1 MFTFSA
7 KLTWR
12 ISLTRRYR
20 YYICPGVTFLGLP
33 SSEYHTPNIH
43 AEVLNPNS
51 APLNPNVYSTTKV
64 QSGQYYVDN
73 SDLFISPINTDGM
86 ESIFTLVTLY
96 NKTNRGSGF
105 TNAIV
110 ETFAFATP
118 SLAPLVLGRL
128 KLLPCFWGDPSP
140 IQRHHERR
148 INLITGFRYHRP
160 FTTYVIFRLLQAHS
174 IVFGMWILR

>member
-1 MFTFSA
+1 MLIFSA

-12 ISLTRRYR
+12 ITLTRRYR

-51 APLNPNVYSTTKV
+51 APLNPNVYSTNKV
-64 QSGQYYVDN
+64 QSGQYYVDI
-73 SDLFISPINTDGM
+73 SDLFVSPINTDGK

-96 NKTNRGSGF
+96 NKTNRSSGF

-110 ETFAFATP
+110 EFATP

-128 KLLPCFWGDPSP
+128 KLLPCFRGDPSP
-140 IQRHHERR
+140 IQRHHEQR
-148 INLITGFRYHRP
+148 INLITGLPVPQTLHHIRHFS
-160 FTTYVIFRLLQAHS
+160 FVAGT
-174 IVFGMWILR
+174 

>member
-1 MFTFSA
+1 MFLWLSFLDHGTRASLNYCPNRTIKLCLPFSA

-12 ISLTRRYR
+12 ISLTWRYR
-20 YYICPGVTFLGLP
+20 YYICPGVTSLGLP
-33 SSEYHTPNIH
+33 SSEYHTPNLH

-73 SDLFISPINTDGM
+73 SDVFISPINTNGV

-105 TNAIV
+105 TNAKSV
-110 ETFAFATP
+110 SFAFATP
-118 SLAPLVLGRL
+118 SL
-128 KLLPCFWGDPSP
+128 
-140 IQRHHERR
+140 
-148 INLITGFRYHRP
+148 RP
-160 FTTYVIFRLLQAHS
+160 WFSGA
-174 IVFGMWILR
+174 